1 MVEASVLVFKREVT
15 TVNQLIRIYGQARGE
30 IVASFKAVLDVFDYS
45 RGSEKSR
52 TCTRTTKEYRIDNP
66 SEFTVNRQFRDT
78 VSIERVLGI
87 DVKWLRFR
95 VLGTDLTTQSSM
107 AGISSVSQ

>member
-30 IVASFKAVLDVFDYS
+30 IIASFKAVLDVFDYS
-45 RGSEKSR
+45 RGSDKSK
-52 TCTRTTKEYRIDNP
+52 TCTRTTKEYRLDNP
-66 SEFTVNRQFRDT
+66 SEFTVSKQVRDA
-78 VSIERVLGI
+78 VSVERVLGI

-95 VLGTDLTTQSSM
+95 VLGTEQTTQSSV
-107 AGISSVSQ
+107 AGMSSVSQ